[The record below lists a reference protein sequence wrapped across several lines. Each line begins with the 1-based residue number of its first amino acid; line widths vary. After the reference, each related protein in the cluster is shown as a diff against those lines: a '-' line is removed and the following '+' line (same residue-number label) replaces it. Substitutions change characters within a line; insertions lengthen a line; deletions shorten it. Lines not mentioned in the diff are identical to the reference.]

1 MKLDIDFNLEDKGV
15 LYLLKTYLKVINNDR
30 SIAENSPVWV
40 VEEDTTVGISSESIN
55 KILAGVENLF
65 KEIK

>member
-1 MKLDIDFNLEDKGV
+1 MKLDIDFNIEDKGV
-15 LYLLKTYLKVINNDR
+15 LYLLKTYLRVINNDR
-30 SIAENSPVWV
+30 SIAENSPIWV

-55 KILAGVENLF
+55 KVLAGLENLF